1 MSEWRLAPTLVTL
14 RAEINERWP
23 NRDKTSDGT
32 IGNASHA
39 AGSSDHNPDARGV
52 VCAIDIDEDL
62 KGPTDPAPSFHAGTP
77 AAGLVSE
84 LVANAKAGDTPQLY
98 YVIYE
103 RKIYSRTYDFRARD
117 YTGPNAH
124 DHHLHVSVY
133 HTASLADRTDPW
145 GIADMALS
153 DSDLDKIKAIV
164 RAEVAKVWDLDVIP
178 NVWGDAK
185 TNPTVRAK
193 SALVEIGNDANAI
206 RGKLQA

>member
-1 MSEWRLAPTLVTL
+1 MSTWQLAPTLRVL
-14 RAEINERWP
+14 RDEINERWP

-39 AGSSDHNPDARGV
+39 AGASDHNPDARGV

-62 KGPTDPAPSFHAGTP
+62 RGPTGPPPSFSSGTP
-77 AAGLVSE
+77 AAGLVKE
-84 LVANAKAGDTPQLY
+84 LVDNAKAGDTPQLY

-153 DSDLDKIKAIV
+153 DSDTEKI
-164 RAEVAKVWDLDVIP
+164 AKLAAKLVWEADVIP

-185 TNPTVRAK
+185 TNPNAK
-193 SALVEIGNDANAI
+193 AKNAIAEIGRDANAI
-206 RGKLQA
+206 RDKLQA